1 MASWVQLLLVISS
14 YVLWLYSHPARRQY
28 ILDVQD
34 LKFRSYF
41 IFIVLIGIVIFVLA
55 TLNANWGI
63 WYLYIFWIFL
73 FVFIDIRPISL
84 DIKGQVT
91 LSFALALA
99 ILLIYGT
106 WFSIIVSGIGSI
118 LTDIIGK
125 RGWDKTLFNCSQF
138 SISTIVAGL
147 IYDYLNVKLNI
158 STGEVFTIS
167 EHILP
172 FLFAALIYI
181 SLNFILVAIIVSL
194 SYKIN
199 LFSVIK
205 KDLGMV
211 SLFLFSLAP
220 MSLLMVVLY
229 TNEPWSVIL
238 IVPPLVLAHNG
249 FENYLKLRKQAT
261 TTIELLADVV
271 DRRDTYTASH
281 SSRVADY
288 AEKIAQEMGLPYEQV
303 ENLGMAGRVHDLG
316 KVAVDDSILQ
326 KPERLS
332 DNEFRLM
339 KTHPETGYNILSPL
353 DMYKDLLSYVLCHH
367 ERMDGKGYP
376 QGLSGYNIPLG
387 ARILAVADSF
397 DAMTSDRVYRS
408 AMSGEEA
415 VEELVANKGKQ
426 FDPEVVDAFL
436 RVWNAEKKISGEQSK

>member
-1 MASWVQLLLVISS
+1 M
-14 YVLWLYSHPARRQY
+14 
-28 ILDVQD
+28 DVQD
-34 LKFRSYF
+34 FKFRFYF
-41 IFIVLIGIVIFVLA
+41 ISIVLIGIVTFILA
-55 TLNANWGI
+55 TFNASWEI
-63 WYLYIFWIFL
+63 WYLYIFWILL
-73 FVFIDIRPISL
+73 FVIIDIRPISL

-138 SISTIVAGL
+138 SISTLVAGL
-147 IYDYLNVKLNI
+147 IYNYLNVKLNVL
-158 STGEVFTIS
+158 TGEVFTIS
-167 EHILP
+167 EHIMP
-172 FLFAALIYI
+172 FLLAAFVYI

-238 IVPPLVLAHNG
+238 IVPPLALAHNG

-281 SSRVADY
+281 SSRVANY

-376 QGLSGYNIPLG
+376 QGLSGHNIPLG

-397 DAMTSDRVYRS
+397 DAMTSDRVYRG

-436 RVWNAEKKISGEQSK
+436 RVWNAEKQISGEESK